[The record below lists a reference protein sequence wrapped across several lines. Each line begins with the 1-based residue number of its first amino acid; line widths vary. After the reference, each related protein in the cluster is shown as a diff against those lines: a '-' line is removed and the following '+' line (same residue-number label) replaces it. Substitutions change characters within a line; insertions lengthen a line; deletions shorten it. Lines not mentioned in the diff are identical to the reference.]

1 MSHINIA
8 TASETQENAFGIKHT
23 DYMVFED
30 SFKIY
35 CFFLSFFFLNRY
47 YKNVMH
53 SDFH

>member
-35 CFFLSFFFLNRY
+35 CFFLSFFFFKQVL
-47 YKNVMH
+47 
-53 SDFH
+53 

>member
-8 TASETQENAFGIKHT
+8 RGLETQENVFGIKHK

-35 CFFLSFFFLNRY
+35 CFFLSIFKNR